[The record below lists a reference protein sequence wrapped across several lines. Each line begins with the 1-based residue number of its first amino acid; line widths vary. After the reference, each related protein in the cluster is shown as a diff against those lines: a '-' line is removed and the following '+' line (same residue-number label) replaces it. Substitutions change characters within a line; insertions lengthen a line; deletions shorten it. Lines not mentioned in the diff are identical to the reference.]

1 MVKHFTKE
9 NLGWTSM
16 GKYPECSFKGSDTRL
31 ILHFLIAF
39 LERPEVS
46 LDAIATNGYVAAKAV
61 HCVLRKIFS
70 CKSALFKRC
79 EAYEVLA
86 NLNLWSEKFR
96 QCAQQCFDQQLCFFA
111 FTPKYNFL
119 LHVAADMHRQLDE
132 SSFQDEILNP
142 SLFSTQ
148 MAEDY
153 VGRSSRLGR
162 SVHPTTCSQR
172 TAQKWLVQT
181 KLLWELSGKTV
192 VFKGVKCIATLKQG
206 CA

>member
-46 LDAIATNGYVAAKAV
+46 LDAIASNGYVAAKAV

-96 QCAQQCFDQQLCFFA
+96 QCAQQCFDQQLCF
-111 FTPKYNFL
+111 L
-119 LHVAADMHRQLDE
+119 
-132 SSFQDEILNP
+132 P
-142 SLFSTQ
+142 SLQSIISYFMLLQ
-148 MAEDY
+148 
-153 VGRSSRLGR
+153 
-162 SVHPTTCSQR
+162 TCTDSWTR
-172 TAQKWLVQT
+172 AH
-181 KLLWELSGKTV
+181 
-192 VFKGVKCIATLKQG
+192 FKIKF
-206 CA
+206 

>member
-1 MVKHFTKE
+1 MESEAGASIPSKLEAAYTAFRAFCKSIRETPMVKHFTKE

-46 LDAIATNGYVAAKAV
+46 LDAIASNGYVAAKAV
-61 HCVLRKIFS
+61 HCALRKIFS

-96 QCAQQCFDQQLCFFA
+96 QCAQQCFDQQLCF
-111 FTPKYNFL
+111 L
-119 LHVAADMHRQLDE
+119 
-132 SSFQDEILNP
+132 P
-142 SLFSTQ
+142 SLQSIISYFMLLQ
-148 MAEDY
+148 
-153 VGRSSRLGR
+153 
-162 SVHPTTCSQR
+162 TCTDSWTR
-172 TAQKWLVQT
+172 AH
-181 KLLWELSGKTV
+181 
-192 VFKGVKCIATLKQG
+192 FKIKF
-206 CA
+206 

>member
-1 MVKHFTKE
+1 MESEAGASIPSKLEAAYTAFRALCKSIRETPMVKHFTKE

-46 LDAIATNGYVAAKAV
+46 LDASASNGYVAAKAV

-132 SSFQDEILNP
+132 SSFQDKMLNP
-142 SLFSTQ
+142 SLFDVT
-148 MAEDY
+148 
-153 VGRSSRLGR
+153 R
-162 SVHPTTCSQR
+162 
-172 TAQKWLVQT
+172 
-181 KLLWELSGKTV
+181 
-192 VFKGVKCIATLKQG
+192 VFRVCGDDSACC
-206 CA
+206 CAS